1 MKAFEL
7 NTRFNSEEETVIE
20 MLMLMLMMLMMERR
34 SKEIPSRS
42 YT

>member
-20 MLMLMLMMLMMERR
+20 MLMLMMLMMGMR
-34 SKEIPSRS
+34 SKEIPSCS

>member
-20 MLMLMLMMLMMERR
+20 MLMLMMLMMERR
-34 SKEIPSRS
+34 SKEIPSCS